1 MVKIYSEKLVSNFK
15 GNIIDI
21 ETIGNF
27 LSYED
32 SRKYKNIIPV
42 IFGFINNKGIKIFC
56 AKNRVSIP
64 KIKKNIIKL
73 LPSLE
78 KPFYAFN
85 TDFERGVLF
94 HTLKREINFDK
105 ELNLEKFEA
114 KRNAVHFLKIPHY
127 KDPFDDNGLLC
138 SQAWLKG
145 EFESAILHNRSCLL
159 KERDILLKRGF
170 REPDK
175 LEFVK

>member
-85 TDFERGVLF
+85 NSPNE
-94 HTLKREINFDK
+94 
-105 ELNLEKFEA
+105 
-114 KRNAVHFLKIPHY
+114 
-127 KDPFDDNGLLC
+127 PFSL
-138 SQAWLKG
+138 
-145 EFESAILHNRSCLL
+145 
-159 KERDILLKRGF
+159 
-170 REPDK
+170 
-175 LEFVK
+175 